1 MSVISITLIRRL
13 GMRLLR
19 SFVEKLREVVFPRAQ
34 EEARE
39 LFRAGQK
46 QGVLSRQS
54 GESMQSYVSRRRRWW
69 KLLRSLDDSIELS
82 EPMRVELLLELS
94 RLTRQEVLVVRA
106 CARDLKSFDSIATV
120 LVALALNSIEELN
133 DTAEAGHAVHLQ
145 LATYAAFGKAKG
157 KGKRPKGKGK
167 GKGKGKVVRSRLT
180 LKPSKRR
187 ASAFAVVV

>member
-1 MSVISITLIRRL
+1 MEI
-13 GMRLLR
+13 
-19 SFVEKLREVVFPRAQ
+19 A
-34 EEARE
+34 
-39 LFRAGQK
+39 
-46 QGVLSRQS
+46 
-54 GESMQSYVSRRRRWW
+54 
-69 KLLRSLDDSIELS
+69 LDDSIELS

-106 CARDLKSFDSIATV
+106 CARDPKSFDSVATV

-133 DTAEAGHAVHLQ
+133 DTPEAGHAVQLQ

-157 KGKRPKGKGK
+157 KGKRPK

-187 ASAFAVVV
+187 ASAFAVAV